1 MEDEEGNLGVAHTKD
16 LVCVAGA
23 TLRRH
28 ITTLGLQ
35 VLPVS
40 EMLHEPAAAVQGLEL
55 IYRSKLNEMN
65 ASTRRPTS

>member
-40 EMLHEPAAAVQGLEL
+40 EMLHERRLLRRGSNLYRY
-55 IYRSKLNEMN
+55 IYIYISGN
-65 ASTRRPTS
+65 